1 MRRARRTAGSRRWR
15 GVLAGGGAASYRDDV
30 ITTEPFQAWCLV
42 NGEWVERED
51 PVMTACDPQGGDVS
65 AAMAGLGFEIWCRIG
80 EDGTPPAPVTL
91 AVYSR
96 EKPPLQFLLQLE
108 GNAGNVVEHVFAET
122 LPDAMNLLA
131 SWAPVAQASAVV
143 ELVRRL
149 TADDAPARPAGP
161 RRGVPRPAPPGAA
174 SVRIGRVRP

>member
-1 MRRARRTAGSRRWR
+1 M
-15 GVLAGGGAASYRDDV
+15 
-30 ITTEPFQAWCLV
+30 EPVPAWCLV
-42 NGEWVERED
+42 NGEWTERED
-51 PVMTACDPQGGDVS
+51 PVMAACDPQGGDVY
-65 AAMAGLGFEIWCRIG
+65 AAMAGLGFEAWCRIG
-80 EDGTPPAPVTL
+80 DEDFAATPITL

-131 SWAPVAQASAVV
+131 AWAPVAQAGALL

-149 TADDAPARPAGP
+149 SADDGKTSPALR
-161 RRGVPRPAPPGAA
+161 PRPAPSRPFATGATHA
-174 SVRIGRVRP
+174 TAVEP